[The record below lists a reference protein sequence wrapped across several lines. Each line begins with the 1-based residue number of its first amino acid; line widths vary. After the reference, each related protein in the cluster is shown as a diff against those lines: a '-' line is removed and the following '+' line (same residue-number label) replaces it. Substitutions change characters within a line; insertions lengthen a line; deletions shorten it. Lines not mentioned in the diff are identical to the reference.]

1 MKREW
6 TLYFVSSTAL
16 LALYIALRSASA
28 REAAGGAARTSF
40 FAVVA
45 CTLIAVPTALFAVLA
60 RRGWRYGPVVGA
72 RGGWAFAAVAV
83 ASVLGAALADR
94 NALLAQV
101 YVIPELFIVL
111 AYRGALAAAAVM
123 NFGLVAVQAL
133 GGEPTFD
140 NLSKWAASA
149 VAVVVLTGL
158 FGKPIDLLA
167 ETNMRNREL
176 VEQLQARN
184 AQIARLSH
192 LEGTARERE
201 RIAREMHD
209 TIAQDLA
216 SILALARAT
225 AADVAQAGAAPH
237 ENGVVLSANV
247 AAPANG
253 VAPAN
258 DAGPAN
264 GVAPANDAGPANDA
278 ADDSQASRH
287 LAMIV
292 QLAQECLDDT
302 RRMIADASPRALDG
316 RGLAEA
322 VGRAADRLE
331 HEGIAVTR
339 SLDSAL
345 LPLPQP
351 VRVAVLRIAQEAI
364 ANVARHSRAAN
375 VAVSLRSVAGAA
387 VLEVSDDGVGFDP
400 ATAGAV
406 GEGSD
411 PLNRS
416 ALRSRPESMDEGR
429 SGSPRVGRTGSA
441 LQRDRLLYEPEG
453 NGSGFGISDMR
464 GRAADLG
471 GCVSIESS
479 PERGTRVVARIP
491 VDAPAGES
499 AASAA
504 GPASQQAVSPASQQ
518 AVSPASQ
525 ESISPTPQ
533 GKEKE

>member
-1 MKREW
+1 MRREW

-247 AAPANG
+247 AA
-253 VAPAN
+253 
-258 DAGPAN
+258 PAN

-525 ESISPTPQ
+525 QAVSPASQESISPTPQ
-533 GKEKE
+533 GKEEE

>member
-6 TLYFVSSTAL
+6 TLYFAASTAL
-16 LALYIALRSASA
+16 LALYIASKFALD
-28 REAAGGAARTSF
+28 REVAGEAARTSPL
-40 FAVVA
+40 AVVVA
-45 CTLIAVPTALFAVLA
+45 CMLVSVPTLLFATLA
-60 RRGWRYGPVVGA
+60 SRSWRYGPVVGS
-72 RGGWAFAAVAV
+72 RGGWAFAAVTV
-83 ASVLGAALADR
+83 ASVWGAALADR
-94 NALLAQV
+94 NALLAQI
-101 YVIPELFIVL
+101 YAIPELFIIL

-133 GGEPTFD
+133 GGEPTPD
-140 NLSKWAASA
+140 NLSKWTASA

-192 LEGTARERE
+192 IEGTARERE

-253 VAPAN
+253 VA
-258 DAGPAN
+258 
-264 GVAPANDAGPANDA
+264 PANDA

-504 GPASQQAVSPASQQ
+504 GPASQQAVSPASQ
-518 AVSPASQ
+518 

-533 GKEKE
+533 GKEEE

>member
-6 TLYFVSSTAL
+6 TLYFAASTAL
-16 LALYIALRSASA
+16 LALYITFRSALD
-28 REAAGGAARTSF
+28 RGAAGEAARTNPL
-40 FAVVA
+40 AVVVA
-45 CTLIAVPTALFAVLA
+45 CTLVSVPTFLFATLA
-60 RRGWRYGPVVGA
+60 SRSWRYGPVVGS
-72 RGGWAFAAVAV
+72 RGGWAFAAVTV
-83 ASVLGAALADR
+83 ASVWGAALADR
-94 NALLAQV
+94 NALLAQI
-101 YVIPELFIVL
+101 YAIPELFIVL
-111 AYRGALAAAAVM
+111 AYRRALAAAAVM

-133 GGEPTFD
+133 GGEPTPD
-140 NLSKWAASA
+140 NLSKWTASA

-192 LEGTARERE
+192 IEGTARERE

-209 TIAQDLA
+209 TIAQGLA

-225 AADVAQAGAAPH
+225 TAEVAQAGAAPY

-247 AAPANG
+247 AAPSSDA
-253 VAPAN
+253 APAN
-258 DAGPAN
+258 GA
-264 GVAPANDAGPANDA
+264 APANDAGPANDA

-345 LPLPQP
+345 LPLLQP

-479 PERGTRVVARIP
+479 PGRGTRVVARIP
-491 VDAPAGES
+491 VDAPAAET

-504 GPASQQAVSPASQQ
+504 GPASQQT
-518 AVSPASQ
+518 VSPASQ

>member
-247 AAPANG
+247 AAPAN
-253 VAPAN
+253 
-258 DAGPAN
+258 
-264 GVAPANDAGPANDA
+264 DAGPANDA

-479 PERGTRVVARIP
+479 PGRGTRVVARIP

-504 GPASQQAVSPASQQ
+504 GPASQQAVSPASQ
-518 AVSPASQ
+518 

-533 GKEKE
+533 GKEEE

>member
-1 MKREW
+1 MRREW

-264 GVAPANDAGPANDA
+264 DA

-504 GPASQQAVSPASQQ
+504 GPASQQAVSPASQ
-518 AVSPASQ
+518 

-533 GKEKE
+533 GKEEE

>member
-133 GGEPTFD
+133 GGEPTPD

-209 TIAQDLA
+209 TIAQGLA
-216 SILALARAT
+216 SILALARA
-225 AADVAQAGAAPH
+225 AAAEVAQAGGA
-237 ENGVVLSANV
+237 GANR
-247 AAPANG
+247 
-253 VAPAN
+253 
-258 DAGPAN
+258 
-264 GVAPANDAGPANDA
+264 
-278 ADDSQASRH
+278 QASRH

-292 QLAQECLDDT
+292 ELAQEGLDDT

-331 HEGIAVTR
+331 REGITVAR
-339 SLDSAL
+339 SLDSTL
-345 LPLPQP
+345 PPLPQP
-351 VRVAVLRIAQEAI
+351 ARVAILRIAQEAI
-364 ANVARHSRAAN
+364 ANVARHSRAVN

-387 VLEVSDDGVGFDP
+387 VLEVRDDGVGFDS
-400 ATAGAV
+400 AAAGAV
-406 GEGSD
+406 GAEVGSSS
-411 PLNRS
+411 NQA
-416 ALRSRPESMDEGR
+416 ALRSRPKPADEGR
-429 SGSPRVGRTGSA
+429 TDLPRVRSVSQRGRLRRA
-441 LQRDRLLYEPEG
+441 PEG
-453 NGSGFGISDMR
+453 DDSGFGISDMR

-471 GCVSIESS
+471 GSVSIDSS
-479 PERGTRVVARIP
+479 PGRGTRVLARIP
-491 VDAPAGES
+491 VEAPAVEN
-499 AASAA
+499 AAPAEGLTSRET
-504 GPASQQAVSPASQQ
+504 ASQ
-518 AVSPASQ
+518 ASQ
-525 ESISPTPQ
+525 EAADSALQEAADSALQ

>member
-1 MKREW
+1 MRREW

-225 AADVAQAGAAPH
+225 AADVAQAGAAPY

-247 AAPANG
+247 AAPSS
-253 VAPAN
+253 
-258 DAGPAN
+258 DA
-264 GVAPANDAGPANDA
+264 APANDAGPANDA

-504 GPASQQAVSPASQQ
+504 GPASQQAVSPASQ
-518 AVSPASQ
+518 

-533 GKEKE
+533 GKEEE

>member
-72 RGGWAFAAVAV
+72 RGGWAFAAVVV

-225 AADVAQAGAAPH
+225 AGDVAQAGAAPH

-247 AAPANG
+247 AA
-253 VAPAN
+253 
-258 DAGPAN
+258 PAN

-387 VLEVSDDGVGFDP
+387 ILEVCDDGVGFDP

-504 GPASQQAVSPASQQ
+504 GPASQQAVSPASQ
-518 AVSPASQ
+518 

-533 GKEKE
+533 GKEEE

>member
-16 LALYIALRSASA
+16 LALYITLRSASA

-140 NLSKWAASA
+140 NLSKWVASA

-225 AADVAQAGAAPH
+225 TAEVAQAGGAAPSAM
-237 ENGVVLSANV
+237 GVAQAANA
-247 AAPANG
+247 AAPAN
-253 VAPAN
+253 VAGEN
-258 DAGPAN
+258 R
-264 GVAPANDAGPANDA
+264 
-278 ADDSQASRH
+278 QASRH

-292 QLAQECLDDT
+292 ELAQECLDDT

-331 HEGIAVTR
+331 HEGTAVTR

-345 LPLPQP
+345 PPLPQP
-351 VRVAVLRIAQEAI
+351 ARVAILRIAQEAI
-364 ANVARHSRAAN
+364 ANVARHSRATN

-387 VLEVSDDGVGFDP
+387 VLEIRDDGVGFDP

-406 GEGSD
+406 DAEGGSSS
-411 PLNRS
+411 NQA
-416 ALRSRPESMDEGR
+416 ALRSRSEPADEGR
-429 SGSPRVGRTGSA
+429 AGLARVRRVWQRGRLGRA
-441 LQRDRLLYEPEG
+441 PEG
-453 NGSGFGISDMR
+453 NDSGFGISDMR

-471 GCVSIESS
+471 GSVDIDSS
-479 PERGTRVVARIP
+479 PGRGTRVLARIP
-491 VDAPAGES
+491 LEAPAVEN
-499 AASAA
+499 AAPAA
-504 GPASQQAVSPASQQ
+504 GPTSRETASQLSQE
-518 AVSPASQ
+518 AADSASQ
-525 ESISPTPQ
+525 EAADSPSQ

>member
-140 NLSKWAASA
+140 NLSKWVASA

-225 AADVAQAGAAPH
+225 AAEVAQAGAAPY

-247 AAPANG
+247 AAPSS
-253 VAPAN
+253 
-258 DAGPAN
+258 DAAPAN
-264 GVAPANDAGPANDA
+264 GVGPANDA
-278 ADDSQASRH
+278 ADDSQALRH

-345 LPLPQP
+345 PPLPQP

-387 VLEVSDDGVGFDP
+387 VLEIRDDGVGFDP

-406 GEGSD
+406 DAEGGSSS
-411 PLNRS
+411 NQA
-416 ALRSRPESMDEGR
+416 ALRSRSEPADEGR
-429 SGSPRVGRTGSA
+429 AGLARVRRVWQRGRLGRA
-441 LQRDRLLYEPEG
+441 PEG
-453 NGSGFGISDMR
+453 NDSGFGISDMR

-471 GCVSIESS
+471 GSVDIDSS
-479 PERGTRVVARIP
+479 PGRGTRVLARIP
-491 VDAPAGES
+491 LEAPAAET
-499 AASAA
+499 AASAE
-504 GPASQQAVSPASQQ
+504 GPTSRETASQ
-518 AVSPASQ
+518 ASQ
-525 ESISPTPQ
+525 EAADSALQ

>member
-1 MKREW
+1 MRREW

-149 VAVVVLTGL
+149 VATVVLTGL

-264 GVAPANDAGPANDA
+264 DA

-345 LPLPQP
+345 PPLPQP

-387 VLEVSDDGVGFDP
+387 VLEVCDDGVGFDP

-464 GRAADLG
+464 GRAVDLG
-471 GCVSIESS
+471 GSVDIDSS
-479 PERGTRVVARIP
+479 PGRGTRVVARIP

-504 GPASQQAVSPASQQ
+504 GPASQQAVSPASQ
-518 AVSPASQ
+518 

-533 GKEKE
+533 GKEEE

>member
-6 TLYFVSSTAL
+6 TLYFAASTAL
-16 LALYIALRSASA
+16 LALYIASKFALD
-28 REAAGGAARTSF
+28 REVAGEAARTSPL
-40 FAVVA
+40 AVVVA
-45 CTLIAVPTALFAVLA
+45 CMLVSVPTLLFATLA
-60 RRGWRYGPVVGA
+60 SRGWRYGPVVGS
-72 RGGWAFAAVAV
+72 RGGWAFAAVTV
-83 ASVLGAALADR
+83 ASVWGAALADR
-94 NALLAQV
+94 NALLAQI
-101 YVIPELFIVL
+101 YAIPELFIIL
-111 AYRGALAAAAVM
+111 AYRRALAAAAVM

-133 GGEPTFD
+133 GGEPTPD
-140 NLSKWAASA
+140 NLSKWTASA

-192 LEGTARERE
+192 IEGTARERE

-209 TIAQDLA
+209 TIAQGLA

-225 AADVAQAGAAPH
+225 AAEVAQAGAAPH

-247 AAPANG
+247 AA
-253 VAPAN
+253 
-258 DAGPAN
+258 PAN

-504 GPASQQAVSPASQQ
+504 GPASQQAVSPASQ
-518 AVSPASQ
+518 

-533 GKEKE
+533 GKEEE

>member
-6 TLYFVSSTAL
+6 TLYFAASTAL
-16 LALYIALRSASA
+16 LALYIASKFALD
-28 REAAGGAARTSF
+28 REAAGETAQTNPLAV
-40 FAVVA
+40 VVA
-45 CTLIAVPTALFAVLA
+45 CTLVSVPTLLFATLA
-60 RRGWRYGPVVGA
+60 SRSWRYGPVVGS
-72 RGGWAFAAVAV
+72 RGGWAFAAVTV
-83 ASVLGAALADR
+83 ASVWGAAFADR
-94 NALLAQV
+94 NALLAQI
-101 YVIPELFIVL
+101 YAIPELFIVL
-111 AYRGALAAAAVM
+111 AYRRALAAAAVM

-133 GGEPTFD
+133 GGEPTPD
-140 NLSKWAASA
+140 NLSKWTASA

-192 LEGTARERE
+192 IEGTARERE

-209 TIAQDLA
+209 TIAQGLA

-225 AADVAQAGAAPH
+225 TAEVAQVGGAAPSAMGVAQA
-237 ENGVVLSANV
+237 ANA

-253 VAPAN
+253 
-258 DAGPAN
+258 AGEN
-264 GVAPANDAGPANDA
+264 R
-278 ADDSQASRH
+278 QASRH

-345 LPLPQP
+345 PPLPQP

-375 VAVSLRSVAGAA
+375 VAVSLRAVAGAA
-387 VLEVSDDGVGFDP
+387 ILEVCDDGVGFDP

-406 GEGSD
+406 GEGSG

-479 PERGTRVVARIP
+479 PGRGTRVVARIP

-504 GPASQQAVSPASQQ
+504 GPASQQAVSPASQ
-518 AVSPASQ
+518 

>member
-264 GVAPANDAGPANDA
+264 DA

-387 VLEVSDDGVGFDP
+387 VLEIRDDGVGFDP

-471 GCVSIESS
+471 GSVSIDSS
-479 PERGTRVVARIP
+479 PGRGTRVLARIP
-491 VDAPAGES
+491 VEAPAVEN
-499 AASAA
+499 AAPAA
-504 GPASQQAVSPASQQ
+504 GPTSRETASQASQQ

-533 GKEKE
+533 GKEEE